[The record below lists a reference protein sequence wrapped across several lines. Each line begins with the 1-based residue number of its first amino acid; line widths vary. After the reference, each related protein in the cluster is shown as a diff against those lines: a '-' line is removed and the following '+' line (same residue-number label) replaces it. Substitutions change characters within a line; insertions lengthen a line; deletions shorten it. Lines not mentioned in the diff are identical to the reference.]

1 MNLFQ
6 PKVSEDKLHPVFK
19 LILHER
25 YEAER
30 ALLQRWADRFVDR
43 DGKFVQEF
51 QTTFESSLWELYLS
65 EALREW
71 RLPVDMSHHA
81 PDFVVGGQHP
91 FGLEATIA
99 APPAGGKPAHGYS
112 VEDCPDDFTQ
122 FNIQSTLRICNSFDA
137 KVKRH
142 RKYYSNLSHMSDR
155 AFVIGIAAFDR
166 PLAHFS
172 ASRPIVAALYGLY
185 YDEAATSPGA
195 KKVTS
200 YNVSSAPKNE
210 NTDIDVGLF
219 CDDTYSDV
227 AAVIYSS
234 LVTWGKVR
242 ALADN
247 PNAMTVYTTFHP
259 AEDQLRANV
268 RTALKRDYSEHL
280 LDGLYVFH
288 NPFARQPLPPTV
300 FDHPRITQMTMA
312 PDGELLGVGPRD
324 FLLAR
329 MLNSVIEQEN

>member
-1 MNLFQ
+1 MDLFQ
-6 PKVSEDKLHPVFK
+6 PRVPEDKQHPIFK
-19 LILHER
+19 MILHKR
-25 YEAER
+25 YRAER
-30 ALLQRWADRFVDR
+30 AVLQGWADSFIDR

-51 QTTFESSLWELYLS
+51 QTTFESGLWELYLS
-65 EALREW
+65 AALREW
-71 RLPVDMSHHA
+71 RLPVDMQYHA
-81 PDFVVGGQHP
+81 PDFVVGGQYP

-99 APPAGGKPAHGYS
+99 APAAGGKPAYGYS

-122 FNIQSTLRICNSFDA
+122 FNIESTLRICNSFDA

-142 RKYYSNLSHMSDR
+142 RKYYSSLQHMSGR
-155 AFVIGIAAFDR
+155 TFVIGIAAFDR
-166 PLAHFS
+166 PLAHFA
-172 ASRPIVAALYGLY
+172 ASRPVVAALYGRY
-185 YDEAATSPGA
+185 YDEAGTSPNA
-195 KKVTS
+195 QKVTS

-210 NTDIDVGLF
+210 NTSIDVGLF

-247 PNAMTVYTTFHP
+247 PDARTVYTTFHP
-259 AEDQLRANV
+259 AEGQLKANV
-268 RTALKRDYSEHL
+268 RTSLKREYSEHL

-288 NPFARQPLPPTV
+288 NPFAHQPLPPCI

-312 PDGELLGVGPRD
+312 PDGELLGVGPSD

-329 MLNSVIEQEN
+329 MLNSIVERES